1 MDMFQLKYFVSAAS
15 IGNFTLASYEN
26 SISQSSFSK
35 QIMSLEN
42 ELGVKL
48 FERKKRN
55 IILTPAGTQFLEYAY
70 RMLNTYDEMIIGM
83 ETYSTFRTLPV
94 RIASIPVILPYS
106 LENIIF
112 QIKKKMPE
120 LIFSISELPE
130 STYVLKALRRE
141 ECDFCI
147 LRTDF
152 ISSDL
157 YKIYPVIKDQ
167 LCAVLP
173 SYHPLADRSIISVKD
188 LKDDIFIMPPKAT
201 DLRLI
206 AERACIHAGYHPNIG
221 YITRGNI
228 DLTLRIARE
237 QNMVYLAFKRVID
250 YYPTEGC
257 IIIPLAESIS
267 SWTAFVTLKKEV
279 FSGTTR
285 KIIEFLEKE
294 YPEHAVL

>member
-141 ECDFCI
+141 ECDF
-147 LRTDF
+147 
-152 ISSDL
+152 L
-157 YKIYPVIKDQ
+157 Y
-167 LCAVLP
+167 
-173 SYHPLADRSIISVKD
+173 
-188 LKDDIFIMPPKAT
+188 
-201 DLRLI
+201 
-206 AERACIHAGYHPNIG
+206 
-221 YITRGNI
+221 
-228 DLTLRIARE
+228 
-237 QNMVYLAFKRVID
+237 FKNRF
-250 YYPTEGC
+250 YK
-257 IIIPLAESIS
+257 
-267 SWTAFVTLKKEV
+267 F
-279 FSGTTR
+279 
-285 KIIEFLEKE
+285 
-294 YPEHAVL
+294 